1 MHISHVSELDELLAY
16 KDRWDEL
23 AGNCVFR
30 KWAWQSTWWKHYRD
44 DRKLFVLL
52 LFDADEP
59 TFEPD
64 QLIAI
69 LPGYIENSMARGQ
82 VLRLLGDG
90 EVCSDHLDLITEP
103 ENIEKAAK
111 SFAHYLV
118 EHADQWDTTDFTA
131 IAADCTGLF
140 SLSDELKSLDC
151 QVRQDR
157 NESRWEVPLP
167 EDWEAFLALQ
177 SKSHRKQLRRLE
189 RRVLD
194 SDDATWHLVESP
206 EQLERAWPILTD
218 LHQRRRNSLGE
229 PGCFASQRWADFHRD
244 IAQQLLDSG
253 ELRLSWLEL
262 AGQPV
267 AAEYHFASDRATF
280 AYQGGV
286 DPERLDDEPGRLST
300 IRTLQYAIAEG
311 HQTFDLMR
319 GDEPYK
325 AHWRAQ
331 PIETFDLRIVPARG
345 TALLR
350 NQAFDYLQSA
360 VRLTRQLT
368 NVLSL

>member
-1 MHISHVSELDELLAY
+1 MHVAQVSKLDELLAY

-23 AGNCVFR
+23 AGGCVFR
-30 KWAWQSTWWKHYRD
+30 KWAWQSKWWKHYGD
-44 DRKLFVLL
+44 DRTLSVLL
-52 LFDADEP
+52 LFDAGDATCEP
-59 TFEPD
+59 CR
-64 QLIAI
+64 LIAI
-69 LPGYIENSMARGQ
+69 LPCYVETSLARGK
-82 VLRLLGDG
+82 VVRLLGDG
-90 EVCSDHLDLITEP
+90 EVCSDHLDLLTEP
-103 ENIEKAAK
+103 ENIDKAAN
-111 SFAHYLV
+111 SFARFLV
-118 EHADQWDTTDFTA
+118 EQASQWDATEFTA
-131 IAADCTGLF
+131 IGADCTGLF
-140 SLSDELKSLDC
+140 AFSESLKSLDC
-151 QVRQDR
+151 QVSQDP
-157 NESRWEVPLP
+157 NESRWAVSLP

-206 EQLERAWPILTD
+206 EQFEQAWPILID
-218 LHQRRRNSLGE
+218 LHQRRRRSLGE

-244 IAQQLLDSG
+244 IARQLLDSG

-262 AGQPV
+262 AGQPI

-286 DPERLDDEPGRLST
+286 DPDRLDDEPGRLST
-300 IRTLQYAIAEG
+300 IRTLQNAIAEG
-311 HQTFDLMR
+311 HQAFDLMR

-331 PIETFDLRIVPARG
+331 PTETFDLRIVPARG

-350 NQAFDYLQSA
+350 NQAYDYLQNA
-360 VRLTRQLT
+360 VRLTRQFT
-368 NVLSL
+368 NVLC